1 MQGLTQKDVQTLME
15 WKERTIRAGG
25 LKPRTA
31 IPLAV
36 LKERRK
42 PFFLKKR
49 FITSL
54 IICALELV
62 DRGSI
67 AMRLSKTAGILYLV
81 NFH

>member
-1 MQGLTQKDVQTLME
+1 MQKEVQTLLE
-15 WKERTIRAGG
+15 WKERSSRSGG
-25 LKPRTA
+25 LKPRTTV
-31 IPLAV
+31 PLAV

-49 FITSL
+49 FIASVV
-54 IICALELV
+54 IGALELV

-67 AMRLSKTAGILYLV
+67 FMRISKTAGILYLV